1 MSDLHIGMWRVLPAD
16 GKASSRYRM
25 TATKG
30 RDDDPWQGKYI
41 NIFLN
46 YPLLPTSYKLL

>member
-1 MSDLHIGMWRVLPAD
+1 MSDLHIGMWRVLSAD

-30 RDDDPWQGKYI
+30 RDDEKTHGKE
-41 NIFLN
+41 NISIF
-46 YPLLPTSYKLL
+46 S